1 MEAQR
6 GRVRRAVVRDPPRL
20 IVLEGLQPPQDL
32 ADRHLARVGD
42 RQRLFDALR
51 PVQVDRQISLEPEDE
66 GTLRFGQFELI
77 AASGAPAAEQQVGL
91 AGREVEAGGRAE
103 LPVAEAER
111 DRRARRWR
119 HDDSQAQVLAVDE
132 APGRSTRGRRV
143 GIEGDI
149 PRELLSDQAGGLN
162 GRSVGV
168 PVAGEGEQGQGGAGL
183 RLGRGA
189 HEQVAA
195 GFPGRG
201 RAALDRHQG
210 VRIQVAEQSPEC
222 GQVDLA
228 GRSVDAERDAVQ
240 IGVEFLP
247 VEAANQ
253 TVIGGKR
260 LGDDE
265 GIGLCAGDRHRGT
278 LQGEGVLLDL
288 YGFVLKRH
296 RPDDLEEGAG
306 RRGPREVGEPLQ
318 LRRQFVAAVGRRRGL
333 GEANRV
339 PRHGAAVAQPR
350 RRLGRRINPGLI
362 HEIDRPLDHQ
372 KCLLRHLRQGV
383 QGFGHPIRIVGGH
396 ADAWVARQLPGHWQG
411 ASKQE
416 D

>member
-1 MEAQR
+1 M
-6 GRVRRAVVRDPPRL
+6 
-20 IVLEGLQPPQDL
+20 
-32 ADRHLARVGD
+32 
-42 RQRLFDALR
+42 
-51 PVQVDRQISLEPEDE
+51 
-66 GTLRFGQFELI
+66 
-77 AASGAPAAEQQVGL
+77 
-91 AGREVEAGGRAE
+91 
-103 LPVAEAER
+103 
-111 DRRARRWR
+111 
-119 HDDSQAQVLAVDE
+119 DE

-183 RLGRGA
+183 GLGRGA

-195 GFPGRG
+195 GFPGRR

-210 VRIQVAEQSPEC
+210 VRIQVAEQSPER

-306 RRGPREVGEPLQ
+306 
-318 LRRQFVAAVGRRRGL
+318 
-333 GEANRV
+333 
-339 PRHGAAVAQPR
+339 
-350 RRLGRRINPGLI
+350 
-362 HEIDRPLDHQ
+362 
-372 KCLLRHLRQGV
+372 
-383 QGFGHPIRIVGGH
+383 
-396 ADAWVARQLPGHWQG
+396 
-411 ASKQE
+411 
-416 D
+416 